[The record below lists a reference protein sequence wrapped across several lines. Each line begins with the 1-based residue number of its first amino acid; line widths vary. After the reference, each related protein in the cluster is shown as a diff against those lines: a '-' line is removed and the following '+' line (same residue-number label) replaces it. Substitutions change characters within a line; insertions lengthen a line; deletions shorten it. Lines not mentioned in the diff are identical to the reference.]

1 MRVILFTGKGG
12 VGKTCTAA
20 ATGLR
25 AARNGMRT
33 LVISTDPAHSLGDA
47 LDRTLGDEPV
57 PLAPRFEALELDPF
71 RETEQHW
78 GRIQRYLAS
87 LMVAQGVDQ
96 AIAAEIA
103 GLPGLGEILS
113 LVRLARYN
121 REGAYDLVVVDCAPT
136 GESLRLL
143 NLPQI
148 LNKGLTATGK
158 LDRYLI
164 KPLATSVVRVA
175 STLSSLV
182 PDEGVTKAWSLMLTR
197 LGEICRL
204 LVDPEVTSVR
214 LVMNPE
220 KMVIKESQRALTNL
234 NLYGIGV
241 DAVVV
246 NRVLSAEAADGFM
259 AEWYRRQQQYLEQ
272 IDSLFCPIPKL
283 TSPLYQREI
292 VGLEALDRLGDDLYG
307 TADPAGFFYQG
318 RALQVDREG
327 ESWVLSLHLP
337 IVPGESF
344 EIRHLGNE
352 LDFRVK
358 GRRYQ
363 VALPD
368 LLAGME
374 PGKAKLADGRL
385 RVPFEP
391 KATQAAATK

>member
-25 AARNGMRT
+25 AANLGLRT

-47 LDRTLGDEPV
+47 LDCTLGDDPV
-57 PLAPRFEALELDPF
+57 MLAPNFEALELDPY
-71 RETEQHW
+71 RETEQYW
-78 GRIQRYLAS
+78 GRIQRQQAA
-87 LMVAQGVDQ
+87 LMIAQGVDQ

-121 REGAYDLVVVDCAPT
+121 RESAYDLVVVDCAPT

-148 LNKGLTATGK
+148 LNRGLKASGR
-158 LDRYLI
+158 LDRYFI
-164 KPLATSVVRVA
+164 KPLATSMVKVA

-182 PDEGVTKAWSLMLTR
+182 PDEGVTKAWGLMLLR

-246 NRVLSAEAADGFM
+246 NRVLSQEASEGFM
-259 AEWYRRQQQYLEQ
+259 AEWYQRQQHYLDL

-292 VGLEALDRLGDDLYG
+292 VGLEALDKLGDDLY
-307 TADPAGFFYQG
+307 ADANPAGFFYQG
-318 RALQVDREG
+318 RALQVEREG
-327 ESWVLSLHLP
+327 DSWVLSLHLP
-337 IVPGESF
+337 IVHGESF
-344 EIRHLGNE
+344 EVRHLGNE

-363 VALPD
+363 VVLPD

-374 PGKAKLADGRL
+374 PGKAKLTEGRL
-385 RVPFEP
+385 RVPFTP
-391 KATQAAATK
+391 KTAPTPAK